1 MGCHATLQWGG
12 PFRDYPKN
20 GCAAET
26 RATVTKTKARVKVCE
41 VLWVIVSRSIVI
53 GFLYFGE
60 PVARLKQTS
69 CKIQ

>member
-20 GCAAET
+20 GYAAET

-53 GFLYFGE
+53 GCLYFGE
-60 PVARLKQTS
+60 PVTRLK
-69 CKIQ
+69 